1 MAGAEGSEGVGVVK
15 LMDDQKLREGRVR
28 LEANAILNGW
38 ASKRLDGTP
47 NIKAIQ
53 YDRTIGSDR
62 DVQAD
67 YLTVEAAIDRLNIRE
82 SVRYLIHVVARNRSE
97 STFDNQ
103 NAIARGRN
111 DLKELKLELMFVAES
126 EVL

>member
-1 MAGAEGSEGVGVVK
+1 
-15 LMDDQKLREGRVR
+15 MDEQKLREARVR
-28 LEANAILNGW
+28 AEMNSILNGW

-47 NIKAIQ
+47 NIKAIT
-53 YDRTIGSDR
+53 YDRTKIGECR

-67 YLTVEAAIDRLNIRE
+67 YLTVEAAIERLSIRE

-97 STFDNQ
+97 STFANP
-103 NAIARGRN
+103 NAIARGRA
-111 DLKELKLELMFVAES
+111 DLKELKLELMHVAES

>member
-1 MAGAEGSEGVGVVK
+1 MEE
-15 LMDDQKLREGRVR
+15 QKLREARVR
-28 LEANAILNGW
+28 AEMNSILNGW

-47 NIKAIQ
+47 NIKAIT
-53 YDRTIGSDR
+53 YDRTVGECR

-67 YLTVEAAIDRLNIRE
+67 YLTVEAAIGRLNIRE

-103 NAIARGRN
+103 NAIARGRA
-111 DLKELKLELMFVAES
+111 DLAELKLELMHVAES